1 MPSWPTMAKNS
12 PRKPAIQPFSESPE
26 VVSWPEMST
35 PNSASQK
42 NS

>member
-1 MPSWPTMAKNS
+1 M
-12 PRKPAIQPFSESPE
+12 PAIQPFSGSLP
-26 VVSWPEMST
+26 VSVPEMTT